1 MQAND
6 TVYVPVYSLGQPSRR
21 TGIGMFSMKA
31 TMIAGVGLLFFL
43 LLRMAGAGWLSVAVI
58 VVTALAAG
66 LVTIS
71 FGGRSLAQ
79 QIQLFGQDR
88 VQKWRKENIYLSGP
102 SSHVPGGR
110 APLPGVLARTEM
122 LEGVDGNGRPF
133 GIIFERQLHH
143 ATVVINTQLSG
154 QTAVTQDERNQQTA
168 EWDRWLRGLSLSG
181 DVQSMAFVVAT
192 RPGTG
197 DLVAQ
202 EVATL
207 VREDAPEVA
216 RQIMVEAGDT
226 LSQGVPETDAHI
238 ALTFK
243 VRWDGSDNY
252 EFIEQ
257 IGTRLPALYESLVW
271 PGIQAEPMD
280 AAAIVATAHQF
291 YNPDAEADFE
301 ELAVAGAEHGLQWH
315 ECGPLWHEK
324 QRDRYHHNGK
334 TSVTWEMAQAPRST
348 FEDTIL
354 ASLVRPH
361 GRISRKR
368 VCLVYRPYE
377 AGSGTR
383 RVEAE
388 HRDALSA
395 ANSSKRVRSA
405 AADIRLEHTEA
416 ARRAQGK
423 GAQLGRYSLFVTATC
438 DNDEEI
444 KSMRHDMEQA
454 GAQASVTLRVMRGQQ
469 DAGFAFTC
477 GLGQV
482 PWGKESTVS
491 MSGI

>member
-1 MQAND
+1 MQAD
-6 TVYVPVYSLGQPSRR
+6 DAVHVPVYSLGQPSRR

-31 TMIAGVGLLFFL
+31 TMLAGGGLLFFL
-43 LLRMAGAGWLSVAVI
+43 LLRMAGAGKLSIAVL
-58 VVTALAAG
+58 VVTLLAAA

-79 QIQLFGQDR
+79 QIQLFVQDR
-88 VQKWRKENIYLSGP
+88 VQKYRKENIYIAGP

-110 APLPGVLARTEM
+110 APLPGVLARTEL
-122 LEGVDGNGRPF
+122 LEAQDGNGRAF
-133 GIIFERQLHH
+133 GVIFERQVHR
-143 ATVVINTQLSG
+143 ATVLMRTQLSG
-154 QTAVTQDERNQQTA
+154 QTAVTQAERNQQTA
-168 EWDRWLRGLSLSG
+168 EWDRWLRGLSLAG
-181 DVQSMAFVVAT
+181 DVEAMAFVVAT

-207 VREDAPEVA
+207 MREDSPEVS
-216 RQIMVEAGDT
+216 RQIMLEAGET

-238 ALTFK
+238 AITFK
-243 VRWDGSDNY
+243 VRWDGSDTY
-252 EFIEQ
+252 EFLDQ
-257 IGTRLPALYESLVW
+257 IGTRLPTLYETLVW
-271 PGIQAEPMD
+271 SGIQAEPMD
-280 AAAIVATAHQF
+280 AAAIVAAAHQF
-291 YNPDAEADFE
+291 YNPDAESDFE
-301 ELAVAGAEHGLQWH
+301 ELTVAGIEHGMQWH

-334 TSVTWEMAQAPRST
+334 TSVTWEMAEAPRST

-354 ASLVRPH
+354 ASLARPH
-361 GRISRKR
+361 GRIARKR

-388 HRDALSA
+388 HRDALAA
-395 ANSSKRVRSA
+395 ANSSKKVRSA
-405 AADIRLEHTEA
+405 SADIRLEHTEA

-423 GAQLGRYSLFVTATC
+423 GAQLGRYSLFVTATS
-438 DNDEEI
+438 DNDDEI
-444 KSMRHDMEQA
+444 KSMRHDVEQA
-454 GAQASVTLRVMRGQQ
+454 GAQASVRLRVMTGQQ

-482 PWGKESTVS
+482 PWGKESTVT
-491 MSGI
+491 MSGV